1 MEKLLNTVVSCLLMA
16 GFANAQIVPVTGKI
30 INDTMLVNKSQISR
44 TTLLSKS
51 YVAYTL
57 TDIKGVKLPVIKNAD
72 GTSRVMTATE
82 YLEKL
87 NAMEKD
93 LNSKGYSLRTRYTST
108 TTSRYTVNYG
118 GVKNLRQS
126 SSALTSLSLK
136 PTVVYPTEA
145 IMLSKVTSSALAT
158 TVYTDGSSA
167 PASTTPCRPSLMY
180 YPTAA
185 KTAAYSFVP
194 VDLSFGDKSS
204 LYAGI
209 FAKYEVKGRA
219 EPLTSLCYWT
229 ATPASVTS
237 AIKNTQSEFSFYAGT
252 GAHIFILNREFKIAE
267 ASISILT
274 PSNPTK
280 KMSKKILVMRVG
292 KTIAENVEEYSED
305 SKLLDRTDS
314 DSFDLK
320 LADLVIPVAGPV
332 SVRTIFKVKGS
343 VGIRYLTSLNR
354 YGFYAAVVPFAKS
367 SASFEGAIDLGGIA
381 SAGVG
386 GKVTLFDLQAPASVK
401 SMLTWGPESW
411 KLENVTDWTLKAT
424 FLKGN
429 LYAFVEIDYLI
440 DTKRWQVDFAN
451 LNGLEYTKNLININ
465 RTIAFPNWS
474 TELSIKL

>member
-1 MEKLLNTVVSCLLMA
+1 MKKLFNTVVSCLLMV
-16 GFANAQIVPVTGKI
+16 GFTNAQILPTTGKI
-30 INDTMLVNKSQISR
+30 MNDTMLVNKSQISR
-44 TTLLSKS
+44 TSLITRS
-51 YVAYTL
+51 YVPYTL
-57 TDIKGVKLPVIKNAD
+57 SDIKGVKMPVIKNPD
-72 GTSRVMTATE
+72 GTSSTMTSTE
-82 YLEKL
+82 YLNRL
-87 NAMEKD
+87 NAMEKE
-93 LNSKGYSLRTRYTST
+93 LNSKGYSLRTRQVST
-108 TTSRYTVNYG
+108 ATSRYTVNYG

-136 PTVVYPTEA
+136 PTVQYPTEA
-145 IMLSKVTSSALAT
+145 VMLSKVTGSAMAT
-158 TVYTDGSSA
+158 TVYTDGSAA
-167 PASTTPCRPSLMY
+167 PASTTPCRPALMN

-185 KTAAYSFVP
+185 KTASYSLVP
-194 VDLSFGDKSS
+194 LDLSFGDKSS

-209 FAKYEVKGRA
+209 FAKYTLYGKA
-219 EPLTSLCYWT
+219 EPLNNLCYWT
-229 ATPASVTS
+229 ATPASVTA
-237 AIKNTQSEFSFYAGT
+237 AIKNTQSEFSFFAGT
-252 GAHIFILNREFKIAE
+252 GAHIFILNREFKLAE
-267 ASISILT
+267 ASISIST
-274 PSNPTK
+274 PSDPAK

-367 SASFEGAIDLGGIA
+367 SASFEGAIDVGGIA

-386 GKVTLFDLQAPASVK
+386 GNVTLFDLQAPASVK

-411 KLENVTDWTLKAT
+411 KLENVTDWTLKAS
-424 FLKGN
+424 FLKGK
-429 LYAFVEIDYLI
+429 LYAFVELDYII

-465 RTIAFPNWS
+465 NTVSFPSWKK
-474 TELSIKL
+474 ELSIKL